1 MAIWKRWAGRS
12 TATCR
17 TPRRCRMAE
26 TAAPSAQKVAA
37 DGSATDRSAAI
48 TPVYVIGH
56 LNPDTDAIAAAMGY
70 AWLLRERD
78 GLNAIAARAGGLNP
92 QTAWVLKTVG
102 LEPPRLVSDASP
114 RFERIARTL
123 PPILP
128 ERPLREA
135 WAVAATGRTG

>member
-1 MAIWKRWAGRS
+1 ML
-12 TATCR
+12 
-17 TPRRCRMAE
+17 TP
-26 TAAPSAQKVAA
+26 
-37 DGSATDRSAAI
+37 I
-48 TPVYVIGH
+48 YVIGH
-56 LNPDTDAIAAAMGY
+56 LNPDTDAIASAMGY

-78 GLNAIAARAGGLNP
+78 GANAIGARAGSLNP

-102 LEPPRLVSDASP
+102 IEPPALLADASP

-135 WAVAATGRTG
+135 WAVAADSRSAPIVDAEGKPLGLVTGSSVFQFLSRQMDARVDFD